1 MGIKEILIVN
11 ARRSA
16 AHTEAYQEYLRSLDQ
31 HKDCPFCSIRTGSS
45 HYINETDNFWI
56 IRNRFPYEV
65 WEGQSVLS
73 HLMIVPK
80 NHLLSLKHLSESE
93 SKEFILLMADY
104 EHSGYNVYARTA
116 SSRTRSIE
124 HQHTHLI
131 QLQ

>member
-1 MGIKEILIVN
+1 MN

-16 AHTEAYQEYLRSLDQ
+16 VHAQAYETYLNSLDQ
-31 HKDCPFCSIRTGSS
+31 EVACPFCSISIENPQ
-45 HYINETDNFWI
+45 YINETDNFWI
-56 IRNRFPYEV
+56 IQNRFPYDT
-65 WEGQSVLS
+65 WEGQAVLS

-80 NHLLSLKHLSESE
+80 VHLTSLKYLSESE
-93 SKEFILLMADY
+93 SKEFILLLADY

-116 SSRTRSIE
+116 SSKTRSIK

>member
-1 MGIKEILIVN
+1 MLMS

-16 AHTEAYQEYLRSLDQ
+16 VHAEAYKAYLDGLDQ
-31 HKDCPFCSIRTGSS
+31 SSACPFCAIKTGDD

-65 WEGQSVLS
+65 WEGQSVFS

-80 NHLLSLKHLSESE
+80 AHLLSLKYLSESE
-93 SKEFILLMADY
+93 SKEFILLMADF
-104 EHSGYNVYARTA
+104 EHSGYNIYARTA